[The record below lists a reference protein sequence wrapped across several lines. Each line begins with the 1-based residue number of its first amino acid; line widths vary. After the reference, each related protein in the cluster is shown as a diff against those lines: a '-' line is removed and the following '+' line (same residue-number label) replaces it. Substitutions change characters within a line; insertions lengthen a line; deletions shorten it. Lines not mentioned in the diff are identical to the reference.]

1 MAKQTELEL
10 TAQQAAQPEETPAK
24 KTAAKKTAAK
34 KPAAKKATTKKTT
47 TKTKAAKTEDG
58 ETAAEKPAA
67 KRTTKKTEAKP
78 GTKLVIVES
87 PAKAKTIG
95 KYLGRGYTVTASM
108 GHIRDLPAST
118 LGIDVEHGYTP
129 KYIDSKF
136 DDIVEFS
143 ELQEFLDVPL
153 KNYSS
158 GMVARL
164 AFAVATMT
172 KPDILIA
179 DEILSVGDFLFQEKC
194 EKRMAELL
202 SGGTTVILVSHS
214 IEQIERMCNKV
225 AWLDH
230 GHLRRLGPTK
240 EVTAEYRK
248 FEKKDAMKADKVEG

>member
-1 MAKQTELEL
+1 MEQPVVVDVQHVTMKFNLSTEKVDNLKEYFIRTIKRNLMYNEFTALDDVSFQVRKGEVFGLVGLNGSGKSTMLKLVSGIYKPTSGTIRVDGVLAPLIELGAGFDMNL
-10 TAQQAAQPEETPAK
+10 TARENVYLNGSVMGYSK
-24 KTAAKKTAAK
+24 KFIQ
-34 KPAAKKATTKKTT
+34 
-47 TKTKAAKTEDG
+47 E
-58 ETAAEKPAA
+58 
-67 KRTTKKTEAKP
+67 
-78 GTKLVIVES
+78 
-87 PAKAKTIG
+87 
-95 KYLGRGYTVTASM
+95 
-108 GHIRDLPAST
+108 
-118 LGIDVEHGYTP
+118 
-129 KYIDSKF
+129 KF
-136 DDIVEFS
+136 DEIIDFA
-143 ELQEFLDVPL
+143 ELRDFVDVPL

>member
-1 MAKQTELEL
+1 MSEQKQQPIISIDHVSMRFNLAKEKHESLKEYFVALLHGGVRFDEFFALSDVSFDIMPGDFYGLIGLMDL
-10 TAQQAAQPEETPAK
+10 TARENIYLN
-24 KTAAKKTAAK
+24 
-34 KPAAKKATTKKTT
+34 
-47 TKTKAAKTEDG
+47 
-58 ETAAEKPAA
+58 
-67 KRTTKKTEAKP
+67 
-78 GTKLVIVES
+78 GTVL
-87 PAKAKTIG
+87 
-95 KYLGRGYTVTASM
+95 
-108 GHIRDLPAST
+108 
-118 LGIDVEHGYTP
+118 GYTP

>member
-1 MAKQTELEL
+1 MCALPIFYISTGVPAFIFIMLCRWSVIILNKVR
-10 TAQQAAQPEETPAK
+10 ATPVSY
-24 KTAAKKTAAK
+24 THL
-34 KPAAKKATTKKTT
+34 
-47 TKTKAAKTEDG
+47 DVY
-58 ETAAEKPAA
+58 
-67 KRTTKKTEAKP
+67 KRQV
-78 GTKLVIVES
+78 L
-87 PAKAKTIG
+87 
-95 KYLGRGYTVTASM
+95 
-108 GHIRDLPAST
+108 
-118 LGIDVEHGYTP
+118 GYTP

>member
-10 TAQQAAQPEETPAK
+10 TAQQAVQPEETPEK

-47 TKTKAAKTEDG
+47 TKTKAAKAEDG
-58 ETAAEKPAA
+58 ESAAKKPAA

>member
-34 KPAAKKATTKKTT
+34 KPATKKATTKKTT
-47 TKTKAAKTEDG
+47 TKTKAAKAEDG

-95 KYLGRGYTVTASM
+95 KYLGKDYEVTASM